1 MKLSSLIK
9 SANKKK
15 IFTPGPGSLSCEN
28 IIGLK
33 PCFGRND
40 IDYDKTLNYVENFI
54 KKLSGQPKVISL
66 QGSGSLALEIMC
78 INFLYGKVLLVET
91 GYYSDRIKFI
101 LENIKN
107 NKIIKN
113 IDFIGWES
121 LKQIK
126 KSYDWVIACYVETS
140 KGLKIPIKELY
151 DLKLRSNAK
160 LMLDA
165 TASIGLEE
173 SHGFSDV
180 LCFSSCKG
188 LFGLTGAS
196 FVAYKT
202 QPLNNSKYF
211 YLNIDV
217 HAKRMVTG
225 PYHTICSLYN
235 VFKQFNKFKKSV
247 INNKKFLMK
256 KMKSY
261 IMYKNKNQPN
271 LCTYINKKI
280 SKIDKNVILY
290 EPRAKINGTILCH
303 LGELHLKIKAK
314 GNIFH
319 YLKFDE

>member
-15 IFTPGPGSLSCEN
+15 IFTPGPGSLSYEN

-33 PCFGRND
+33 PSFGRND
-40 IDYDKTLNYVENFI
+40 VDYDKTLKYVENFI

-101 LENIKN
+101 LQNIKD
-107 NKIIKN
+107 NKIIKK

-151 DLKLRSNAK
+151 DLKLRSKAK

-202 QPLNNSKYF
+202 QPRNNSKFF
-211 YLNIDV
+211 YLNINV
-217 HAKRMVTG
+217 HDKRMVTG

-261 IMYKNKNQPN
+261 LMYKNKNQPN

-303 LGELHLKIKAK
+303 LGELHLKNKAK